1 MNNQFTDEQLDQIDT
16 SKLHFRHMLTD
27 RIEQELQKMGK
38 FFSKN
43 LGKDYCQPV
52 ASKLVDSGY
61 RFKAIKSGLNAIIES
76 RDSFPSY
83 SELIASMRPFCAKL
97 EVQKKEDIEF
107 EKEEIEVERLRGELI
122 KAAGE
127 EAPQKLL
134 EWWLR
139 KVMKLPKD
147 EFFQAYM
154 KCALFDWRDAGM
166 SNNFEKI
173 LTIGLGKL
181 EKIKNLKETNRL

>member
-1 MNNQFTDEQLDQIDT
+1 MNNQFTDDQLNELDT
-16 SKLHFRHMLTD
+16 TKLHFRHILTD
-27 RIEQELQKMGK
+27 RVEQELQKMGK

-52 ASKLVDSGY
+52 AAKLVDNGY
-61 RFKAIKSGLNAIIES
+61 KFKAIKSGLNAIVDS

-83 SELIASMRPFCAKL
+83 SEIITSIRPFCTKL
-97 EVQKKEDIEF
+97 EVIKKEDLEF
-107 EKEEIEVERLRGELI
+107 DKEQIEVDRLRNELI

-127 EAPQKLL
+127 EAPRKLL

-147 EFFQAYM
+147 EFFNAYM

-166 SNNFEKI
+166 TNNFERI
-173 LTIGLGKL
+173 LAIGTSKL
-181 EKIKNLKETNRL
+181 EKIKQTKEINKI